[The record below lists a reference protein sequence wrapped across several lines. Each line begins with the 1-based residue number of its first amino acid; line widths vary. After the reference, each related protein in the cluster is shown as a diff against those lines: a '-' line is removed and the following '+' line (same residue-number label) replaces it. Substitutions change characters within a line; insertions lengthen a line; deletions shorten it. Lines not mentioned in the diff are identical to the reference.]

1 MNNTLQNGFRLL
13 EYLSSTA
20 NEHSVTELTEVFDL
34 PKSHICRLLKTLS
47 DTGYVEQNPITRKY
61 KVCLRILCLANACLT
76 KLKVRER
83 VKPYIHRLHETL
95 NTSVFLAAPM
105 QGEALIVDA
114 IYPQGRETEISLVI
128 GCINGPYDSATGK
141 ICAAWLNDDDLKE
154 LFVRVPPCKRTEKT
168 LSEPEEIRKEL
179 KKVRCEKL
187 AITKSERSEGL
198 SAIAA
203 PVFGFGGE
211 LVGSIG
217 AIVPENSSNA
227 EWQRFEEEIRDAAI
241 GASFAMGDPDYGE
254 AEKTG

>member
-1 MNNTLQNGFRLL
+1 MNNTLQNGFRVL

-20 NEHSVTELTEVFDL
+20 SEHSVTELTEVFEL

-47 DTGYVEQNPITRKY
+47 DTGYVEQNPVTRKY

-114 IYPQGRETEISLVI
+114 IYPQGRETETSLVI

-141 ICAAWLNDDDLKE
+141 VCASWLNEKEIKE
-154 LFVRVPPCKRTEKT
+154 LLVRIPPCKRTANT
-168 LSEPEEIRKEL
+168 LSEPKEIRKEL
-179 KKVRCEKL
+179 KKVRREKL
-187 AITKSERSEGL
+187 AITKSEISEGI

-211 LVGSIG
+211 LVGAIG
-217 AIVPENSSNA
+217 AIVPEDSSNS
-227 EWQRFEEEIRDAAI
+227 EWKRFEEEIREAAI

-254 AEKTG
+254 VEQTG